1 MDKKNLNI
9 AYFNKVADRWDNM
22 ILHSPQKILYFTK
35 LLYLNKGDRVLDVGT
50 GTGILIPYLLRSVRK
65 EGYIDAIDISPKMIE
80 IAKKRHIFPN
90 VNFIVGDIETFEFGD
105 SRYNCIACYSVFPHI
120 DRWKETLKRLYDI
133 LIEGGRLGIFHSSSR
148 DTINNIHKDNG
159 FHLEKHLL
167 PPAEEL
173 ARVLQGIGFSIEHI
187 IDNKDMYLVI
197 GKR

>member
-50 GTGILIPYLLRSVRK
+50 GTGILIPYLLRSVGK

-105 SRYNCIACYSVFPHI
+105 SRYNCITCYSVFPHI
-120 DRWKETLKRLYDI
+120 DRWEETLKRLYEI

-173 ARVLQGIGFSIEHI
+173 ARVLRGIGFSIEHI
-187 IDNKDMYLVI
+187 IDNEDMYLVI
-197 GKR
+197 GKK